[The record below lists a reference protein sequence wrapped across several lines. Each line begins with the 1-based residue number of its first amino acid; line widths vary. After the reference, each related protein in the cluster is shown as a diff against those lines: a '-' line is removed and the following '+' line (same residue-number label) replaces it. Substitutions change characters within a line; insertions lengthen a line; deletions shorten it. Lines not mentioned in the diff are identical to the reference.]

1 MDYPNLWWLLWP
13 KAVFQPVICHRM
25 FWMVNLIVLAKKLY
39 GMMKTFETTTML
51 VNLATKLTVTG
62 VFLIDT
68 QTTVM
73 IKVTA

>member
-1 MDYPNLWWLLWP
+1 
-13 KAVFQPVICHRM
+13 M